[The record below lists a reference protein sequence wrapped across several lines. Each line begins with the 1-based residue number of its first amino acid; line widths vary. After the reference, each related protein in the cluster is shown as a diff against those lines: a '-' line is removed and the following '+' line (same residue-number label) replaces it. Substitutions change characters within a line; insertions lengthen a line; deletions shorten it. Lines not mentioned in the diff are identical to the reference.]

1 MTKQVIIIGAG
12 GHAKVLLDI
21 LLMENSPIIGFL
33 DNDPT
38 IDEVY
43 GIPNVGTDEDIIEK
57 IMSNEKKPS
66 ETRGVGITNV
76 MERLDLHYNN
86 REVFEIK
93 SKKNEGTHV
102 TIKIP
107 LEDGNV

>member
-1 MTKQVIIIGAG
+1 
-12 GHAKVLLDI
+12 
-21 LLMENSPIIGFL
+21 
-33 DNDPT
+33 
-38 IDEVY
+38 
-43 GIPNVGTDEDIIEK
+43 
-57 IMSNEKKPS
+57 MSNEKKPS

-93 SKKNEGTHV
+93 SKKNEGTQV

-107 LEDGNV
+107 MEAGNV